1 MILDRLMFWL
11 RLFPLP
17 IAIGLGLA
25 LASSGAFAREV
36 VILPAQYEAGSILV
50 STRQRMLY
58 FVQGDGTAIRYPVA
72 VGKPGKQWFGT
83 RVIDGKH
90 IRPAWAPPAEVKRA
104 QPRLPDY
111 IPGGAPNNPMGA
123 AALTIAP
130 GEYAI
135 HGTSASMRRSIGS
148 YASFGCIRMLD
159 EDILDLMPRV
169 RVGARIHVVQ

>member
-1 MILDRLMFWL
+1 MQRREAVLCLL
-11 RLFPLP
+11 
-17 IAIGLGLA
+17 AGLGGLA
-25 LASSGAFAREV
+25 TGRAEARQLASLGYGVEPGA
-36 VILPAQYEAGSILV
+36 IIV
-50 STRQRMLY
+50 STSRRLLH
-58 FVQGDGTAIRYPVA
+58 FIERDGSAVSYRVA

-104 QPRLPDY
+104 NPAIPDY
-111 IPGGAPNNPMGA
+111 IAGGAPNNPMGA

-135 HGTSASMRRSIGS
+135 HGTTQAMRASIGR

-159 EDILDLMPRV
+159 EDILDLYPRV
-169 RVGARIHVVQ
+169 RVGARVHVVG